1 VNEIQQKNRNTKK
14 STNVDTL
21 ASEVEQEQGG
31 KISQVKRDFAV
42 KKVTNP
48 GLSNA
53 QIAREVANY
62 AQPGK
67 MGHQLAHDPKVLALQ
82 AKIEEYIHEVYQCGS
97 SIEID
102 EAFIKNGLLR
112 EAVTAN
118 HSRDR
123 RGALELLGKAEG
135 IFKEVVE
142 HRDLSADDEFLQNIK
157 ETFGEEAARIAA
169 EELGLEWDEETI
181 K

>member
-1 VNEIQQKNRNTKK
+1 MTKQKRRSVKSEEGKTININE
-14 STNVDTL
+14 L
-21 ASEVEQEQGG
+21 AAEIEEKHG
-31 KISQVKRDFAV
+31 KMSQVKRDFAV

-67 MGHQLAHDPKVLALQ
+67 MGHQLAHDPKVIALQ
-82 AKIEEYIHEVYQCGS
+82 EKIEGYMQEVYQCGT
-97 SIEID
+97 SINID
-102 EAFIKNGLLR
+102 EKFIKNGLLR
-112 EAVTAN
+112 EAVTAG

-135 IFKEVVE
+135 IFKETVIHKE
-142 HRDLSADDEFLQNIK
+142 LSTDDEFLQKIK
-157 ETFGEEAARIAA
+157 DTFGIEAARVTA
-169 EELGLEWDEETI
+169 EELGLEFNEND
-181 K
+181 